1 MPHMRARPLHRAI
14 GVVLLLPFFGWAITG
29 MVFFIKPGYSGAY
42 ESLSPKT
49 YAMDKALSVMPDPN
63 WREFRYFRTVLGDH
77 LIVRTDSG
85 WLQLNPPDLRRRAI
99 PAEAELRL
107 LLKDAFSADPQ
118 RYGNISTIAGNT
130 ATTDTGVK
138 VSIDWNSMSL
148 QQRGPD
154 TDRIDLLY
162 KIHYLEW
169 TGVKIVDR
177 VLGLTG
183 LILVMVLTTLG
194 AWLAF
199 RKT

>member
-1 MPHMRARPLHRAI
+1 M
-14 GVVLLLPFFGWAITG
+14 
-29 MVFFIKPGYSGAY
+29 S
-42 ESLSPKT
+42 
-49 YAMDKALSVMPDPN
+49 
-63 WREFRYFRTVLGDH
+63 
-77 LIVRTDSG
+77 
-85 WLQLNPPDLRRRAI
+85 
-99 PAEAELRL
+99 
-107 LLKDAFSADPQ
+107 
-118 RYGNISTIAGNT
+118 GNT

-148 QQRGPD
+148 QQRGRD